1 MQRNRLLL
9 LMVGLLTACKGAE
22 EGEDATSDDGS
33 SSFGGTAGSDGTDDG
48 PCQQDAEC
56 PSGTICEDEA
66 CVDGDRNNA
75 LEEAEALLFDES
87 VSGTINPVGD
97 VDYYTFSSPGSEFL
111 RLATVL
117 EEEVTE
123 YGGDTALVLRDPS
136 GRVVAAVDDYP
147 TESRVSGAD
156 SVIYAWLDEPG
167 TYSVSVHDNGDYFED
182 PDDPAD
188 GFRAYAYS
196 LSVSEWTRGTSDPDE
211 LESPSVVF
219 TMDSQRSWVS
229 TGVVIDTDGDAD
241 FLRIDLA
248 SALTDSHLVLDG
260 NRDLTGS
267 NLVPRF
273 RVFDDAGTLLLDK
286 SDVGPSGKALVP
298 FIEGGRD
305 YTVEVSDA
313 AGTGS
318 AAHWTFAHLIAVPD
332 DYDGSTFEREEGSHD
347 SLASA
352 QALTQNESSTSGGNA
367 YTYANL
373 FGTVDAPEQGDWYAL
388 EAGYGTNYLGLC
400 LAAGVYG
407 ALAEVSVE
415 LYDADGTLVP
425 TAEAE
430 AEAPAPA
437 DLYLANAAGGDGTWY
452 LRVVPAEG
460 TGGRAGDWYMLTA
473 YIASFEASSYG
484 CPDG

>member
-1 MQRNRLLL
+1 M
-9 LMVGLLTACKGAE
+9 AE
-22 EGEDATSDDGS
+22 
-33 SSFGGTAGSDGTDDG
+33 
-48 PCQQDAEC
+48 
-56 PSGTICEDEA
+56 
-66 CVDGDRNNA
+66 
-75 LEEAEALLFDES
+75 
-87 VSGTINPVGD
+87 
-97 VDYYTFSSPGSEFL
+97 
-111 RLATVL
+111 
-117 EEEVTE
+117 
-123 YGGDTALVLRDPS
+123 TALVLRDPLAGLS
-136 GRVVAAVDDYP
+136 QRWTTTP
-147 TESRVSGAD
+147 ESRVSGAD

-167 TYSVSVHDNGDYFED
+167 TYSVSVHDNGDYFENPTTLRRLPCLCLLPVRLGVD
-182 PDDPAD
+182 P
-188 GFRAYAYS
+188 
-196 LSVSEWTRGTSDPDE
+196 WTSDPDA

-267 NLVPRF
+267 NLVPQF
-273 RVFDDAGTLLLDK
+273 RVFDDAGTLILDK

-347 SLASA
+347 SLPSA

-367 YTYANL
+367 YTYSNL
-373 FGTVDAPEQGDWYAL
+373 FGTIDAPEQGDWYAL
-388 EAGYGTNYLGLC
+388 EAAYGTNYVGLC
-400 LAAGVYG
+400 LAGGVYG

-415 LYDADGTLVP
+415 LYDADGTLVE
-425 TAEAE
+425 TVEDA

-437 DLYLANAAGGDGTWY
+437 DLYLANAAVGDGTWY
-452 LRVVPAEG
+452 LRVFLPKEPEAGGGLVHAHGLHRELRQAPTAVP
-460 TGGRAGDWYMLTA
+460 T
-473 YIASFEASSYG
+473 
-484 CPDG
+484 